1 MKILDIPQSGKRG
14 LNVSQAGQFGQISRA
29 LAIPSNPRTPAQMT
43 TRGIL
48 TNVSA
53 RAQVGSADTSGAS
66 FRRQRAAFS
75 TPKLDQR
82 NAARL
87 FLQRRGYVSV
97 LEGVLRD
104 DPIDAIL
111 CYIRM
116 RLHLEFSLPHD
127 VLVEYEPIVRPPK
140 RNDGVPVCVLIRS
153 WNLRVSKFSAASD
166 FTSPLSSQQAHG
178 SSPSS
183 SLSGSSPFSRMRCT
197 CGCEMPPVPICSA
210 IGMTNIRTFPWWK
223 S

>member
-1 MKILDIPQSGKRG
+1 MPGMKVPARMAACLLLISVAAPA
-14 LNVSQAGQFGQISRA
+14 AGS
-29 LAIPSNPRTPAQMT
+29 SS
-43 TRGIL
+43 
-48 TNVSA
+48 SA
-53 RAQVGSADTSGAS
+53 RAQSGSADTSGAS

-116 RLHLEFSLPHD
+116 RLHL
-127 VLVEYEPIVRPPK
+127 
-140 RNDGVPVCVLIRS
+140 
-153 WNLRVSKFSAASD
+153 
-166 FTSPLSSQQAHG
+166 
-178 SSPSS
+178 
-183 SLSGSSPFSRMRCT
+183 
-197 CGCEMPPVPICSA
+197 
-210 IGMTNIRTFPWWK
+210 
-223 S
+223 

>member
-1 MKILDIPQSGKRG
+1 MPGMKVPARMVVCLLLISAAAPA
-14 LNVSQAGQFGQISRA
+14 AGS
-29 LAIPSNPRTPAQMT
+29 SS
-43 TRGIL
+43 
-48 TNVSA
+48 SA

-75 TPKLDQR
+75 TPKLEQR

-153 WNLRVSKFSAASD
+153 WNLCTLWYVVVLATGIQVLCGFRLHIAALIAAGAWVFTILFTLGIITLLANALHLRV
-166 FTSPLSSQQAHG
+166 
-178 SSPSS
+178 
-183 SLSGSSPFSRMRCT
+183 
-197 CGCEMPPVPICSA
+197 
-210 IGMTNIRTFPWWK
+210 
-223 S
+223 

>member
-1 MKILDIPQSGKRG
+1 MPGMKVPARMVVCLLLISAAAPA
-14 LNVSQAGQFGQISRA
+14 AGS
-29 LAIPSNPRTPAQMT
+29 SS
-43 TRGIL
+43 
-48 TNVSA
+48 SA

-153 WNLRVSKFSAASD
+153 WNLCTLWYVVVLATGIQVLCGFRLHIAALIAAGAWVFTILFTLGIITLLANALHLRV
-166 FTSPLSSQQAHG
+166 
-178 SSPSS
+178 
-183 SLSGSSPFSRMRCT
+183 
-197 CGCEMPPVPICSA
+197 
-210 IGMTNIRTFPWWK
+210 
-223 S
+223 

>member
-1 MKILDIPQSGKRG
+1 MKVPARMAACLLLISVAAPA
-14 LNVSQAGQFGQISRA
+14 AGS
-29 LAIPSNPRTPAQMT
+29 SS
-43 TRGIL
+43 
-48 TNVSA
+48 SA
-53 RAQVGSADTSGAS
+53 RAQSGSADTSGAS

-75 TPKLDQR
+75 TPKLEQR

-104 DPIDAIL
+104 DPVDAIL

-153 WNLRVSKFSAASD
+153 WNLCTLWYVVVLATGIQVLCGFRLHIAALIAAGAWVFTILFTLGIITLLANALHLRV
-166 FTSPLSSQQAHG
+166 
-178 SSPSS
+178 
-183 SLSGSSPFSRMRCT
+183 
-197 CGCEMPPVPICSA
+197 
-210 IGMTNIRTFPWWK
+210 
-223 S
+223 